1 MVLATFTHYV
11 MNLFGGGGTL
21 EVPHNKAAA
30 HQSEK
35 VAETSNSVRDAP
47 VSKKVATILEGDGE
61 RVPPAE
67 ESTDESG
74 TESAAA
80 CPESSSSPSKRK
92 RADGDD
98 KGGSKQSEKESDDD
112 DSDDGED
119 SVLSTAPADSAA
131 EVPAK
136 DDTTATPA
144 NPASGNATRAVS
156 TTAASQATKAGD
168 DSRMAKKPRQAA
180 PIASS

>member
-21 EVPHNKAAA
+21 EVPHKAAD

-35 VAETSNSVRDAP
+35 ASGANKSVDVAP
-47 VSKKVATILEGDGE
+47 VSKKAATLLEREGE
-61 RVPPAE
+61 HLPPAE

-74 TESAAA
+74 AESAAA
-80 CPESSSSPSKRK
+80 CPESPSSPSKRK

-119 SVLSTAPADSAA
+119 SVLSTAPADRAVK
-131 EVPAK
+131 VPAK
-136 DDTTATPA
+136 NDTAAAPA
-144 NPASGNATRAVS
+144 NPASGNATRPVC
-156 TTAASQATKAGD
+156 TTEASQATKAGD
-168 DSRMAKKPRQAA
+168 DSRMTKKPRQAA